1 VRYYRCNGRN
11 QVMDPEQRCRG
22 SLQADRIE
30 SRIWA
35 AVERVLQH
43 PEMIAAE
50 VARHEDT
57 AGERRAALLQAIE
70 VIEAGLATCD
80 REARRWAEAYAAEVI
95 SLSELQGYRREIGE
109 RRQQLQSRHAGLHAE
124 MEAIGQTSGQLEALM
139 NYCTLVRQR
148 LQTFDER
155 EKQLTLEALDIR
167 VTWTPNQPLAIEGS
181 IPLSDIVPVP
191 SGDAHCQAASPRVD
205 GWSRRCTVVR
215 SKLSRVSQYWRACCA
230 SRSSSGPRLQ

>member
-1 VRYYRCNGRN
+1 MTGFPLRGVRYYRCNGRN
-11 QVMDPEQRCRG
+11 QIMDPAQRCRG
-22 SLQADRIE
+22 SLQADLIE
-30 SRIWA
+30 ARIWA

-50 VARHEDT
+50 VARHEDM
-57 AGERRAALLQAIE
+57 AGERRAALLRDIE

-80 REARRWAEAYAAEVI
+80 RESQRWADAYAAEVV
-95 SLSELQGYRREIGE
+95 SLPELKEYRTEIAT
-109 RRQQLQSRHAGLHAE
+109 RRQRLQVQHAGLRVE

-167 VTWTPNQPLAIEGS
+167 VTWTPNEPLAIQGS

-191 SGDAHCQAASPRVD
+191 SALVCCRLPAS
-205 GWSRRCTVVR
+205 T
-215 SKLSRVSQYWRACCA
+215 WRKA
-230 SRSSSGPRLQ
+230 SHATR